1 MEDTYTEYLL
11 LYIHSKQE
19 YKQTLRSTTATEFK
33 PTPLFVQPNHEFVP
47 DGPWPQ
53 ITNTEIPKR

>member
-1 MEDTYTEYLL
+1 MEDIYTEYRL

-19 YKQTLRSTTATEFK
+19 YKQTLRSTTATEFE
-33 PTPLFVQPNHEFVP
+33 PNPLFVRTDHEFVP

-53 ITNTEIPKR
+53 ITSTEIPKR